1 MNEAQIRRFLE
12 RYGQALRTA
21 DLAEIVRC
29 WEVPALVLADEGAV
43 PVSASGEIERFFEQA
58 VGEHHAQGLV
68 ATQPQLE
75 RAEILTDRLAA
86 VDVRWSSFDAAGAEH
101 SSERSYYILRR
112 GDDGQLHIRVTLVR
126 AA

>member
-12 RYGQALRTA
+12 RYGQALRTG

-43 PVSASGEIERFFEQA
+43 PVSASDEIERFFEQA

-68 ATQPQLE
+68 ATRPQLE

-86 VDVRWSSFDAAGAEH
+86 VDVRWSSFDAAGAEC

-112 GDDGQLHIRVTLVR
+112 GDDGQLRIRVTLVR
-126 AA
+126 PA